1 MREQLEMEAKERA
14 AARLRAARLR
24 AARHRHVV
32 EERRSWRVDE
42 WRAEAVESGGCGQ
55 WRSWRVVVAECEEA
69 LGLSLWRH
77 SLEDKQLGGVT
88 FRLLLAW
95 TIEHSKGKILAQK
108 AGKGYK
114 K

>member
-14 AARLRAARLR
+14 

-42 WRAEAVESGGCGQ
+42 WRVEAVESGGCGQ
-55 WRSWRVVVAECEEA
+55 WRSWRVVGAESEEA
-69 LGLSLWRH
+69 LGFSLWRH
-77 SLEDKQLGGVT
+77 SLEDKQMGSVT

-114 K
+114 T